1 MKTKDFKELCAE
13 YSANPNLDNENVL
26 LRTMVFDTKFYVAT
40 KKYDKG
46 NALRLLQS
54 ETGTMV
60 LCVYTHDVDIDAE
73 VKEKYDITEMNFDD
87 IYENVNVNNVGYILI
102 NPSTEALT
110 LTASQISK
118 LYREKYYADASY
130 PLHLDKDVDFSCRA
144 VSLAEV
150 NTQVTSKK
158 LIEVYL
164 DAQKEESEEKREVL
178 LNKFLDE
185 FVNHAK
191 FYTPVFPTGET
202 DSIGNYIVNKER
214 VIYLT
219 ENGKNGMYY
228 LFVDADKIVNDL
240 EADLEKTYVSVFDFN
255 DYITM
260 MDAAHG
266 AIAGLKIIGDVAL
279 DLPASDIYYYNAIK
293 EHNELLKDVT
303 VLQGS
308 YAPSEEMTEIE
319 KDMNE
324 YFETISSVE
333 KVWLGREI
341 EMYKNK
347 KNAFVYNVVLKL
359 KDDKLN
365 KDDVKETVRKILG
378 NKLFRMY
385 VSKEEVTDTQLK
397 QVYDIANK
405 PVKKVVKAVEKKEE
419 KVEVK
424 EEVVEKPAP
433 KKAAAKKV
441 ASSAKKTTTK
451 KAATTTT
458 KKAEPKAKVEAKKE
472 VKKPTTKKTATSKKT
487 TAAVKKTA
495 TTTKKTNV
503 KKAEKK

>member
-1 MKTKDFKELCAE
+1 MKTKDFKELCAV

-26 LRTMVFDTKFYVAT
+26 LRTMIFDTKFYVAT

-60 LCVYTHDVDIDAE
+60 LCVYTHDIDIDPE
-73 VKEKYDITEMNFDD
+73 VKEKYDITEMSFDD

-102 NPSTEALT
+102 NPSSEALT
-110 LTASQISK
+110 LTSAQISK

-130 PLHLDKDVDFSCRA
+130 PLHLEKDVDFKCRA
-144 VSLAEV
+144 MSLAEV

-158 LIEVYL
+158 LIDVYL
-164 DAQKEESEEKREVL
+164 DAQKEESEEKREEL

-219 ENGKNGMYY
+219 ENGTNGMYY

-240 EADLEKTYVSVFDFN
+240 EADLEKTYVSVFDFG

-266 AIAGLKIIGDVAL
+266 AIVGLKIIGDVAL

-319 KDMNE
+319 NDINE
-324 YFETISSVE
+324 YFANIPSVE

-359 KDDKLN
+359 RNDEFNKEEVKD
-365 KDDVKETVRKILG
+365 TVRRIFG
-378 NKLFRMY
+378 NNLFRMY
-385 VSKEEVTDTQLK
+385 ISQENVTDTQLK
-397 QVYDIANK
+397 QVYDETNK
-405 PVKKVVKAVEKKEE
+405 PVKKVAKVEAKE
-419 KVEVK
+419 EVK
-424 EEVVEKPAP
+424 EKLETKKVAKKAPAKKTTTTATKKPAT
-433 KKAAAKKV
+433 KKTTVKKTETKAKTETKKPVAKKPAAKKSTATKKTTTAV
-441 ASSAKKTTTK
+441 KKTTTK
-451 KAATTTT
+451 K
-458 KKAEPKAKVEAKKE
+458 V
-472 VKKPTTKKTATSKKT
+472 
-487 TAAVKKTA
+487 
-495 TTTKKTNV
+495 
-503 KKAEKK
+503 EKK

>member
-60 LCVYTHDVDIDAE
+60 LCVYTHDMDIDAE
-73 VKEKYDITEMNFDD
+73 VKEKYDITEMYFDD

-102 NPSTEALT
+102 NPSSEALT
-110 LTASQISK
+110 LTAAQISK

-130 PLHLDKDVDFSCRA
+130 PLHLEKDVDFKCRA
-144 VSLAEV
+144 MSLAEV

-164 DAQKEESEEKREVL
+164 DAQKEESEEKREKL

-219 ENGKNGMYY
+219 ENGTNGMYY

-240 EADLEKTYVSVFDFN
+240 EADLEKTYVSVFDFG
-255 DYITM
+255 DYVTM

-319 KDMNE
+319 NDMNE
-324 YFETISSVE
+324 YFADIPSVE

-365 KDDVKETVRKILG
+365 KEEVKDTVRKILG

-419 KVEVK
+419 KAEVK
-424 EEVVEKPAP
+424 EVVVEKEEP
-433 KKAAAKKV
+433 KKTTTKKV
-441 ASSAKKTTTK
+441 ASTAKKTTTK
-451 KAATTTT
+451 KATTTT

-472 VKKPTTKKTATSKKT
+472 AKKPT
-487 TAAVKKTA
+487 VKKT
-495 TTTKKTNV
+495 TTTKKTTTSA
-503 KKAEKK
+503 KKPATKK

>member
-1 MKTKDFKELCAE
+1 MKTKDFKELCAV
-13 YSANPNLDNENVL
+13 YSASPNLDNENVL

-40 KKYDKG
+40 KKYNKG

-54 ETGTMV
+54 ETGTTV
-60 LCVYTHDVDIDAE
+60 LCVYTHDVDIDPE
-73 VKEKYDITEMNFDD
+73 VKEKYDITEMSFDD

-102 NPSTEALT
+102 NPSSESLT
-110 LTASQISK
+110 LTAPQISK

-130 PLHLDKDVDFSCRA
+130 PLHLDVDADFKCRA
-144 VSLAEV
+144 MSLAEV

-158 LIEVYL
+158 LLEVYL
-164 DAQKEESEEKREVL
+164 DAQKEESEEKREEL

-202 DSIGNYIVNKER
+202 DSIGNYIVNKDR
-214 VIYLT
+214 VVFIT
-219 ENGKNGMYY
+219 EDGVKGKYY
-228 LFVDADKIVNDL
+228 LFVDADRIVNDL
-240 EADLEKTYVSVFDFN
+240 EADLEKTYVSVFDFS
-255 DYITM
+255 DYVTM

-266 AIAGLKIIGDVAL
+266 AITGLKIIGDVAL

-319 KDMNE
+319 KDINE
-324 YFETISSVE
+324 YFETIPSVE

-365 KDDVKETVRKILG
+365 KEEVKDTVRRILG
-378 NKLFRMY
+378 NNLFRMY
-385 VSKEEVTDTQLK
+385 ISQENVTDTQLK
-397 QVYDIANK
+397 QVYDKANK
-405 PVKKVVKAVEKKEE
+405 PVKKEVKAEPKKEE
-419 KVEVK
+419 KT
-424 EEVVEKPAP
+424 VEKVEAKKET
-433 KKAAAKKV
+433 KKAPAKKTTTTKKTSTTTKKSAAKKV
-441 ASSAKKTTTK
+441 ESKAKVEPKKEVKKPVAKKAPAKKTTTTK
-451 KAATTTT
+451 KAAATT
-458 KKAEPKAKVEAKKE
+458 KKAPAKKE
-472 VKKPTTKKTATSKKT
+472 TKK
-487 TAAVKKTA
+487 
-495 TTTKKTNV
+495 
-503 KKAEKK
+503 

>member
-1 MKTKDFKELCAE
+1 MKTKDFKELCAV

-54 ETGTMV
+54 ETGVTV
-60 LCVYTHDVDIDAE
+60 LCIYTHDIDIDSE
-73 VKEKYDITEMNFDD
+73 VKEKYDITEMSFDD

-102 NPSTEALT
+102 NPSSEALT
-110 LTASQISK
+110 LTSSQISK

-130 PLHLDKDVDFSCRA
+130 PLHLDADTDFKCRA
-144 VSLAEV
+144 MSLAEV

-158 LIEVYL
+158 LLEVYL
-164 DAQKEESEEKREVL
+164 DAQKEESEEKREDL

-202 DSIGNYIVNKER
+202 DSIGNYVVNKDR
-214 VIYLT
+214 VIFIT
-219 ENGKNGMYY
+219 EDGVKGKYY
-228 LFVDADKIVNDL
+228 LFVDADRIVNDL
-240 EADLEKTYVSVFDFN
+240 EADLEKTYVSVFDFS
-255 DYITM
+255 DYVTM

-266 AIAGLKIIGDVAL
+266 AITGLKIIGDAAL
-279 DLPASDIYYYNAIK
+279 DIPASDIYYYNAIK

-319 KDMNE
+319 NDINE
-324 YFETISSVE
+324 YFETIPSVE

-365 KDDVKETVRKILG
+365 KEEVKDTVRRILG
-378 NKLFRMY
+378 NNLFRMY
-385 VSKEEVTDTQLK
+385 ISAEEVTDTQLK
-397 QVYDIANK
+397 QVYDKANK
-405 PVKKVVKAVEKKEE
+405 PAKKVVKAETKVEE

-424 EEVVEKPAP
+424 EEIVEP
-433 KKAAAKKV
+433 KKEVKKV
-441 ASSAKKTTTK
+441 PVKKNTTTKKTTTTTKTTKKPAAKKSETKAKVETK
-451 KAATTTT
+451 KAVKKPAAKRTTTT
-458 KKAEPKAKVEAKKE
+458 KK
-472 VKKPTTKKTATSKKT
+472 TTTTVKKT
-487 TAAVKKTA
+487 TAKKVA
-495 TTTKKTNV
+495 KK
-503 KKAEKK
+503 

>member
-1 MKTKDFKELCAE
+1 MKTKDFKELCAV

-26 LRTMVFDTKFYVAT
+26 LRTMIFDTKFYVAT

-60 LCVYTHDVDIDAE
+60 LCVYTHDIDIDPE
-73 VKEKYDITEMNFDD
+73 VKEKYDITEMSFDD

-102 NPSTEALT
+102 NPSSEALT
-110 LTASQISK
+110 LTSAQISK

-130 PLHLDKDVDFSCRA
+130 PLHLEKDVDFKCRA
-144 VSLAEV
+144 MSLAEV

-158 LIEVYL
+158 LIDVYL
-164 DAQKEESEEKREVL
+164 DAQKEESEEKREEL

-219 ENGKNGMYY
+219 ENGTNGMYY

-240 EADLEKTYVSVFDFN
+240 EADLEKTYVSVFDFG

-266 AIAGLKIIGDVAL
+266 AISGLKIIGDVAL

-319 KDMNE
+319 NDINE
-324 YFETISSVE
+324 YFANIPSVE

-359 KDDKLN
+359 RNDEFNKEEVKD
-365 KDDVKETVRKILG
+365 TVRRILG
-378 NKLFRMY
+378 NNLFRMY
-385 VSKEEVTDTQLK
+385 ISQENVTDTQLK
-397 QVYDIANK
+397 QVYDETNK
-405 PVKKVVKAVEKKEE
+405 PVKKVAKAEAKE
-419 KVEVK
+419 EVK
-424 EEVVEKPAP
+424 EKLETKKVAKKAPVKKTTTTATKKPAT
-433 KKAAAKKV
+433 KKTTVKKTETKAKTETKKPVAKKPAAKKSTATKKTTTAV
-441 ASSAKKTTTK
+441 KKTTTK
-451 KAATTTT
+451 K
-458 KKAEPKAKVEAKKE
+458 V
-472 VKKPTTKKTATSKKT
+472 
-487 TAAVKKTA
+487 
-495 TTTKKTNV
+495 
-503 KKAEKK
+503 EKK